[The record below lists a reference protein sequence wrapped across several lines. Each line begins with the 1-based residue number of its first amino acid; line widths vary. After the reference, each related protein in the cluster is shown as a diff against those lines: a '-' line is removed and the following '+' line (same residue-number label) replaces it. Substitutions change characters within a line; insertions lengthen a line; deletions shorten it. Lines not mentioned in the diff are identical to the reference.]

1 LTGGKEAVKE
11 VQRLREG
18 DRGRL
23 MAIFA
28 LNQYARKSAEI

>member
-1 LTGGKEAVKE
+1 MSRGRD
-11 VQRLREG
+11 QRLRDGEQ
-18 DRGRL
+18 RRL